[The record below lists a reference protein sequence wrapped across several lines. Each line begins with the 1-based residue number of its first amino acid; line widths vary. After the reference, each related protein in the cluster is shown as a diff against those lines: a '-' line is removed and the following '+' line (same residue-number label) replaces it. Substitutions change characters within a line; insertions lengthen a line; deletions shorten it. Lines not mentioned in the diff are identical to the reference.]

1 MSVEKRS
8 DGLNHTDTKTFTD
21 MQNIKERGTD
31 VREDDVAHVLEQNSA
46 DVVGNSH
53 GVFVEPCNNQTT
65 TFRKSQCSLRGCVI
79 IVAGCLIHLTLGT
92 LYSYGNFSPYIISY
106 IRRRSSPSDLRY
118 VDGIWIQAC
127 MMIGQ
132 GITMFA
138 GGLLE
143 RKLGPRI
150 TTLIGSWTMS
160 LGVMLSYFAVKSSYI
175 ATVFTYGVMFGM
187 GTGIAY
193 PIPLGCAM
201 KWLPNW
207 RGLVSGS
214 IIAGFGAGALVFNQ
228 VITAYVN
235 PENYSPD
242 DTGDGDNYFSQDVV
256 LDRVPYCFL
265 VLGGTYAVIQLF
277 SCLLLVDPP
286 EEAQAEVEVK
296 SYKTADEMCNINE
309 GFSGDVEMTKSTP
322 ETAVVQNK
330 DNDGTGADVPPQ
342 KVLKS
347 KNFYLLWLI
356 FLFGGEGIV
365 FVSSQYKKYGQTFI
379 SDDHFLAIVGSVS
392 SVFNAGG
399 SIFWGFMMD
408 RFSFKIAARCI
419 YIAFACLIASF
430 LGCEYT
436 DRAMFFAWVCLIFFA
451 FSGVFSIMPPAIAR
465 MYGNTYVGVN
475 FGLLF
480 TSQIIT
486 GATSAFLGQ
495 ILKDSIGWHG
505 LFFLSTG
512 FTAAGFIVIF
522 FLETK
527 TTSGDGF

>member
-1 MSVEKRS
+1 
-8 DGLNHTDTKTFTD
+8 
-21 MQNIKERGTD
+21 MQMIKENDTD
-31 VREDDVAHVLEQNSA
+31 VSEDNTMHVQEQNSA
-46 DVVGNSH
+46 NAGGDNQ
-53 GVFVEPCNNQTT
+53 GVFVKPTNIPGAIVRRRQCN
-65 TFRKSQCSLRGCVI
+65 LRGCVI

-118 VDGIWIQAC
+118 VDGIWVQAC

-132 GITMFA
+132 GITMFG

-150 TTLIGSWTMS
+150 TTLIGSWIMS
-160 LGVMLSYFAVKSSYI
+160 LGVMLSYFAIQNSYI

-201 KWLPNW
+201 KWLPDW

-242 DTGDGDNYFSQDVV
+242 DDNDGENYFSQDVV
-256 LDRVPYCFL
+256 LDRVPHCFL
-265 VLGGTYAVIQLF
+265 VLGGTYAVVQLF
-277 SCLLLVDPP
+277 SCLMLVDPP
-286 EEAQAEVEVK
+286 EDSQDEVGVT
-296 SYKTADEMCNINE
+296 SYKTVDEMSNINE
-309 GFSGDVEMTKSTP
+309 GFSGDMEMTKSASP
-322 ETAVVQNK
+322 EAAAVQIK
-330 DNDGTGADVPPQ
+330 DIDAAAEDVPPQ

-365 FVSSQYKKYGQTFI
+365 FVSSQYKNYGQTFI
-379 SDDHFLAIVGSVS
+379 DDDHFLAIVGSVS

-399 SIFWGFMMD
+399 SIFWGYIMD

-430 LGCEYT
+430 LGCEYAG
-436 DRAMFFAWVCLIFFA
+436 RVMFFIWVCLIFFA
-451 FSGVFSIMPPAIAR
+451 FSGIFAIMPPAIAR

-512 FTAAGFIVIF
+512 FTAAGFIIIF
-522 FLETK
+522 FLKTK
-527 TTSGDGF
+527 TSSGDDF